1 MAEQVQRWLT
11 DNGFGQVTRKER
23 VAGGSINI
31 SSRLYLSDGRRVF
44 LKQHDSAPAQMFIAE
59 AAGLSALRQAKSLR
73 VPEVLHVAESFLLLE
88 DLGSGQPDK
97 HYWQELG
104 SGLADLHGNQQPQF
118 GFSTDNYCGST
129 PQINPPTD
137 DGFEFFANFRIR
149 KLAVIARERKLLN
162 SAAFNALEYIAEN
175 LSRWIPTQP
184 AVLIHGDLWSGNIHC
199 DEHGGPALIDPAA
212 YWGWA
217 EAELAMTRLFGG
229 FGESFYASYAEH
241 SGMASDWPQRAEL
254 YNLYHLLNHLL
265 LFGGSYGAQIEAISR
280 RFAP

>member
-1 MAEQVQRWLT
+1 M
-11 DNGFGQVTRKER
+11 
-23 VAGGSINI
+23 AGGSINI

-44 LKQHDSAPAQMFIAE
+44 LKQHDSAPAQMFMAE
-59 AAGLSALRQAKSLR
+59 AAGLSALREANSLR

-88 DLGSGQPDK
+88 DLGSGQPGK

-104 SGLADLHGNQQPQF
+104 SGLAELHHHRAPQF
-118 GFSTDNYCGST
+118 GFPTDNYCGST

-149 KLAVIARERKLLN
+149 KLAVAARERKLL
-162 SAAFNALEYIAEN
+162 SGAAFSALDYIAEN

-199 DEHGGPALIDPAA
+199 DECGGPALIDPAA

-217 EAELAMTRLFGG
+217 EADLAMTRLFGG

-241 SGMASDWPQRAEL
+241 SGMASDWQQRAEL

-280 RFAP
+280 RFVP

>member
-1 MAEQVQRWLT
+1 MTKHVQRWLV
-11 DNGFGQVTRKER
+11 DNDFGQVTRKER

-31 SSRLYLSDGRRVF
+31 SSRLYLRDGRRVF

-59 AAGLSALRQAKSLR
+59 AAGLNALHQAKSLR
-73 VPEVLHVAESFLLLE
+73 VPKVLHVAESFLLLE

-97 HYWQELG
+97 TFWQDLG
-104 SGLADLHGNQQPQF
+104 SGLAELHRNRQSQF

-129 PQINPPTD
+129 PQVNTPTD

-149 KLAVIARERKLLN
+149 KLALTAWERKLLD
-162 SAAFNALEYIAEN
+162 SASLNALEYIAEN
-175 LSRWIPTQP
+175 LSQWIPPQP

-199 DEHGGPALIDPAA
+199 DEHGKPALIDPAA

-217 EAELAMTRLFGG
+217 EADLAMTRLFGG
-229 FGESFYASYAEH
+229 FGESFYTSYAEH
-241 SGMASDWPQRAEL
+241 SGMASNWQERVPL

-265 LFGGSYGAQIEAISR
+265 LFGSSYAGQIEATCR
-280 RFAP
+280 RYAP

>member
-1 MAEQVQRWLT
+1 MAEQVQQWLA
-11 DNGFGQVTRKER
+11 DNGFGQVSRTER

-31 SSRLYLSDGRRVF
+31 SSRLYLSDGRRLF
-44 LKQHDSAPAQMFIAE
+44 LKQHASAPAQMFIAE

-73 VPEVLHVAESFLLLE
+73 VPTVLHVAESFLLLE
-88 DLGSGQPDK
+88 DLGTGQPDK
-97 HYWQELG
+97 TYWEELG
-104 SGLADLHGNQQPQF
+104 SGLAEQHRNPQPQF

-129 PQINPPTD
+129 PQINTPTD

-149 KLAVIARERKLLN
+149 KLAVAARERKLLN
-162 SAAFNALEYIAEN
+162 NAAFNALEYIAEN
-175 LSRWIPTQP
+175 LRLWIPPQP

-199 DEHGGPALIDPAA
+199 DEHGGPALIDPAT

-241 SGMASDWPQRAEL
+241 SGMASDWQQRSEL

-265 LFGGSYGAQIEAISR
+265 LFGSSYGAQIEAISR